1 MTVGSPL
8 ISPEDL
14 ATRMDDPQVRVV
26 DVRWVLGQ
34 RGEGRRRYGVRQQ
47 VDRSGIKH
55 DSSLDG
61 PSHGLRSAATLGSA
75 GRPS

>member
-1 MTVGSPL
+1 MGRLLV
-8 ISPEDL
+8 E
-14 ATRMDDPQVRVV
+14 
-26 DVRWVLGQ
+26 LGAQ
-34 RGEGRRRYGVRQQ
+34 TGGRRPHGQTTAAVHVERGERRRRYGVRQQ